1 MANECEQCSRL
12 FDEVERRLEHISEVS
27 REQAVALARHDET
40 WADRLDQELERTM
53 AAKERSLKALKEH
66 WREHQH

>member
-1 MANECEQCSRL
+1 
-12 FDEVERRLEHISEVS
+12 VS

-66 WREHQH
+66 CREHQH